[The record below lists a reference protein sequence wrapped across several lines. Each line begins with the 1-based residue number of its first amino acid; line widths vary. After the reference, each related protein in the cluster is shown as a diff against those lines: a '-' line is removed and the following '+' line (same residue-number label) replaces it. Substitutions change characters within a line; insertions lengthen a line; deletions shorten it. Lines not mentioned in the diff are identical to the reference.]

1 MSDDIARVHEAD
13 RRVSRTDADGV
24 VRLAATRRAAIDLD
38 RVLPAFAEEAP
49 DWLGPSDGIDDGGL
63 TRYLCDLELKVSPER
78 RSIFRKAA
86 IVSVGRPVRDADSW
100 LVPISWRAATLAP
113 LFPVFAG
120 RLTVYPDRLEL
131 DGHYA
136 PPFGVIGYVLDRA
149 LLAIAARRTAHW
161 FLAKI
166 EGVIG
171 QGT

>member
-1 MSDDIARVHEAD
+1 MSDDIARVYEAD
-13 RRVSRTDADGV
+13 RRVSQTDADGV
-24 VRLAATRRAAIDLD
+24 VRLSATRIAAIDLD
-38 RVLPAFAEEAP
+38 RVLQAFAEEAH
-49 DWLGPSDGIDDGGL
+49 DWLGPPDGIDDGAL
-63 TRYLCDLELKVSPER
+63 TQYLCDLELKVSPER

-86 IVSVGRPVRDADSW
+86 IVSVGRPVRQTDRW
-100 LVPISWRAATLAP
+100 LVPIAWRAATLAP

-136 PPFGVIGYVLDRA
+136 PPFGMVGFILDRA
-149 LLAIAARRTAHW
+149 LLAIAARRTAFW

-171 QGT
+171 EGT